1 MRSWWVVAAMLASAS
16 AYAQEECKKYPDH
29 AVRLAC
35 YENYPIPPKCA
46 VHGADPLMQAACLD
60 VYHGRLPLTPNS
72 ADEARMCQVL
82 EPESDAANKNFDA
95 AYACVK
101 SAMKPPGPPK
111 PPTPAKDWIV
121 SVREKSLPKFYKLD
135 EPALIGFKRE
145 NHRSDPVLKAAIVA
159 DGPTLGFVRNWN
171 WLLDADFNIDL
182 SAPAKERANSKS
194 IGGGARGV
202 LGDYIGEGLALDS
215 TIRAYVKRNAELHTR
230 SAGAAIGTILAIK
243 HLADGAPWASGKTT
257 FQLIPSA
264 GVTYDKL
271 QEAEAGKPRGA
282 YTSAYAGANL
292 SVWPSFV
299 QRTRV
304 VVTAQRFIDLSAT
317 GQLIKRH
324 TSYFS
329 AGIEFYLYDPL
340 AKDVKFTP
348 RIALQRDVGD
358 DPLTDTVDKNRTLF
372 VFKFTL
378 N

>member
-1 MRSWWVVAAMLASAS
+1 MKPWWAVAAILASAS
-16 AYAQEECKKYPDH
+16 VFAQEECKKYPDH

-35 YENYPIPPKCA
+35 YESYPIPPKCA
-46 VHGADPLMQAACLD
+46 VHRADLLMQVACLD
-60 VYHGRLPLTPNS
+60 VHHGRLPLTPS
-72 ADEARMCQVL
+72 SPEEARMCQVL
-82 EPESDAANKNFDA
+82 EPEPDAADKNFDA

-101 SAMKPPGPPK
+101 SAMKPPKAPT

-135 EPALIGFKRE
+135 EPALVGFKRE
-145 NHRSDPVLKAAIVA
+145 NHRSDPILKAAIVA

-171 WLLDADFNIDL
+171 WLLSADFNIDL

-194 IGGGARGV
+194 VGGGARGV
-202 LGDYIGEGLALDS
+202 LGNYVDEGWALDS
-215 TIRAYVKRNAELHTR
+215 TIRAYVKRNSELHTR

-243 HLADGAPWASGKTT
+243 GLADGAPWETGRTT
-257 FQLIPSA
+257 FQLIPSF

-271 QEAEAGKPRGA
+271 QEVEAGKSKGA
-282 YTSAYAGANL
+282 YTSVYTGANL
-292 SVWPSFV
+292 SIWPSFL

-304 VVTAQRFIDLSAT
+304 VMAAQRFVDLSAT
-317 GQLIKRH
+317 RQLSKRH
-324 TSYFS
+324 SNYFT
-329 AGIEFYLYDPL
+329 AGIEFYLYDPM